1 MDWANLGRLSA
12 AAMPLGALII
22 GLVLWA
28 WGQPLISLSGQ
39 VRLWVNET
47 WSPENSQQIA
57 DWYTLSH
64 ITHGFLVALAGR
76 ALRRLVPWGVVIAV
90 AFVTGVGWEIIEHTD
105 MVLNHFRGQTIYQ
118 GYVGDSVLNAVCDF
132 LFMWSGFLLGAVLP
146 VGVILGLI
154 LVMEVGSTVMA
165 RDSLVLT
172 TIRVVHPISAI
183 SDWQDAINPL
193 KASSP

>member
-1 MDWANLGRLSA
+1 MGWANLGKLSV
-12 AAMPLGALII
+12 AAMPLGALVV

-28 WGQPLISLSGQ
+28 LGQPLISLSGQ

-47 WSPENSQQIA
+47 WSSENSQQIA

-76 ALRRLVPWGVVIAV
+76 ALGRHVPWGVVIAF

-105 MVLNHFRGQTIYQ
+105 MVLDHFRGQTIYQ
-118 GYVGDSVLNAVCDF
+118 GYVGDTVLNAVCDF
-132 LFMWSGFLLGAVLP
+132 LFMWGGFLLGAVLP
-146 VGVILGLI
+146 VGVILALI
-154 LVMEVGSTVMA
+154 LVMEVLSALIA

-193 KASSP
+193 KAP